1 MKKILRLLFLMMF
14 FTSIMSF
21 AAHKFYVAIYQV
33 NYAQDKKMIQIT
45 SRIFVDDLNSI
56 LKEKY
61 KKRTLLGEAS
71 ESVDD
76 VVLMKKYLAENFVLK
91 VNGQT
96 KAVNFLSKEME
107 GNVLICYYN
116 VKDVSKIK
124 TLEIQNTVLL
134 DFTNEQQNIVHT
146 KIYEKKQSF
155 LFTSENVK
163 GMLKI

>member
-1 MKKILRLLFLMMF
+1 MKKILRILFLMMF
-14 FTSIMSF
+14 FASIMSF

-76 VVLMKKYLAENFVLK
+76 VALMKKYLAENFVLK

-96 KAVNFLSKEME
+96 KVVNFLSKEME

-163 GMLKI
+163 GMLKV

>member
-1 MKKILRLLFLMMF
+1 MKKILRILFLMMF
-14 FTSIMSF
+14 FASIMSF

-76 VVLMKKYLAENFVLK
+76 VALMKKYLAENFVLK

-96 KAVNFLSKEME
+96 KVVNFLSKEME

-124 TLEIQNTVLL
+124 TLEIQNTVLF

>member
-21 AAHKFYVAIYQV
+21 VAHKFYVAIYQV